1 MSIEHTLL
9 LNQANVRL
17 LLVTANTGSIFEK
30 PDLLAA
36 WLIEFGNLVRQHPSD
51 FIALHCQEVGGKDYE
66 KFMHTL
72 DQFLKNFLE
81 LPEISS
87 DFTRYR
93 LYFDSDYTSQ
103 EAFTALGCVYLIRQN
118 LSVQQWN
125 FTSSSFQAVVN
136 RQIFAGNLVNA
147 QTIRKEKYPKE
158 FCPEAKWSRKGFTQ
172 TRWLINGFTFD
183 LVNVHLFHD
192 ASNLLAIEHSPSMYS
207 KCRRSALQYT
217 LQNLSLD
224 CSGKHVP
231 YVIFGDFNFRL
242 DARRLVDYIS
252 EKRSDL
258 IDEIREENSD
268 EITKMIIKNEHN
280 IPKLTIQKKEFNLHD
295 NHDSFFNTNTQQ
307 ARMFDFESSSF
318 DDHIFE
324 YEKAFPPSYPYSE
337 EQHEARSYLRARCPA
352 WCDRI
357 LLSHS
362 FKNIV
367 DTQTENPTYDT
378 IGYDVCVGDHKPV
391 YLSLTIRLVQDAN
404 DHIQRLKTLNRPSN
418 IKTELHT
425 LNVQNNKSLE
435 TLSESTDPEDLLS
448 KKSLLLPTTSML
460 TNDDDHRTVLA
471 HYVFPANIKHTI
483 VRFIRETPV

>member
-1 MSIEHTLL
+1 
-9 LNQANVRL
+9 
-17 LLVTANTGSIFEK
+17 
-30 PDLLAA
+30 
-36 WLIEFGNLVRQHPSD
+36 
-51 FIALHCQEVGGKDYE
+51 
-66 KFMHTL
+66 
-72 DQFLKNFLE
+72 
-81 LPEISS
+81 
-87 DFTRYR
+87 
-93 LYFDSDYTSQ
+93 
-103 EAFTALGCVYLIRQN
+103 
-118 LSVQQWN
+118 
-125 FTSSSFQAVVN
+125 
-136 RQIFAGNLVNA
+136 
-147 QTIRKEKYPKE
+147 
-158 FCPEAKWSRKGFTQ
+158 
-172 TRWLINGFTFD
+172 
-183 LVNVHLFHD
+183 
-192 ASNLLAIEHSPSMYS
+192 
-207 KCRRSALQYT
+207 
-217 LQNLSLD
+217 
-224 CSGKHVP
+224 
-231 YVIFGDFNFRL
+231 
-242 DARRLVDYIS
+242 
-252 EKRSDL
+252 
-258 IDEIREENSD
+258 
-268 EITKMIIKNEHN
+268 
-280 IPKLTIQKKEFNLHD
+280 
-295 NHDSFFNTNTQQ
+295 
-307 ARMFDFESSSF
+307 MFDFESSSF